1 MSGPRIAIVGGG
13 IAGLATAIYLRRRG
27 LDVTVYER
35 APTFAPVGAG
45 ILLSPNATE
54 VLDRVGLAERVIAL
68 GISLEHFMVADDS
81 LEPYQKLD
89 AEWCRTHF
97 KHGLVTLR
105 RSDLH
110 AVLAAGLEDGVVR
123 LGKELVGLEADSAV
137 VRLSFADGSTE
148 TADQVLGADGIHSRV
163 RASLLG
169 NVPLRYAGQTTFRA
183 LVPFELPERWTRWGL
198 EIWGGRFRFGFS
210 STKPDEVYYFCVVD
224 APEGTSY
231 APEDARSLMLEG
243 LKAFPAIVRDL
254 VAATPATALLQT
266 DLHDFKP
273 LRRWSAGP
281 VGLIGDAAHATTP
294 NLGQGGAQALE
305 DAFYVDSC
313 VDGSS
318 GRIDLGRFHRLR
330 RKKTARI
337 TNQSYLFGKL
347 AHARR
352 LTGLR
357 DLVLRATPMS
367 VTLRQTRRIYTL

>member
-1 MSGPRIAIVGGG
+1 MSGSRIAIVGGG
-13 IAGLATAIYLRRRG
+13 IAGLATAVYLRRRG

-35 APTFAPVGAG
+35 APAFAPVGAG
-45 ILLSPNATE
+45 ILLSPNAIE
-54 VLDRVGLAERVIAL
+54 VLDRVGLAEQAVAS
-68 GISLEHFMVADDS
+68 GVSLEQFMVADVA

-89 AEWCRTHF
+89 AAWCRTHF

-110 AVLAAGLEDGVVR
+110 AVLAAGLGAGTVR
-123 LGKELVGLEADSAV
+123 LGKELVGLQTDPDG
-137 VRLSFADGSTE
+137 VRLTFADGSTE
-148 TADQVLGADGIHSRV
+148 TADQALGADGIHSRV
-163 RASLLG
+163 RADILG
-169 NVPLRYAGQTTFRA
+169 DVPLRYAGQTTFRA
-183 LVPFELPERWTRWGL
+183 LVPFELPPRWSRWGL

-210 STKPDEVYYFCVVD
+210 STRPDEVYYFCVVES
-224 APEGTSY
+224 PEGTSY
-231 APEDARSLMLEG
+231 GPEEARALILEG
-243 LKAFPAIVRDL
+243 LRDFPAIVREL
-254 VAATPATALLQT
+254 VAATPADAMLQT
-266 DLHDFKP
+266 DLHDFEP

-305 DAFYVDSC
+305 DAFYVDAC
-313 VDGSS
+313 VDGST
-318 GRIDLGRFHRLR
+318 GRVDLERFHRLR

-337 TNQSYLFGKL
+337 TDQSYLFGRL

-357 DLVLRATPMS
+357 DFVLRATPMS